1 MVTHV
6 CGGAT
11 SKMSVMIDGAEA
23 ILVDRNKG
31 DVIDYSNKNIHN
43 YPMIIKCT
51 LSKVRRE
58 LVGEKVDNTA
68 YCCKVCYCCQEERAE
83 ANDIVTATLENTSWG
98 PTKIATQVD

>member
-1 MVTHV
+1 
-6 CGGAT
+6 
-11 SKMSVMIDGAEA
+11 MSVMIDGAEA

-58 LVGEKVDNTA
+58 LVDEKVDTA
-68 YCCKVCYCCQEERAE
+68 AKCGIAVRRRERRQ
-83 ANDIVTATLENTSWG
+83 TT
-98 PTKIATQVD
+98 